1 VASWSAERAVA
12 GMSDRMGPTG
22 GSTQIGATPPDSLT
36 ACSISLSDA
45 GGHQRALH
53 QVIQLLEEV

>member
-1 VASWSAERAVA
+1 
-12 GMSDRMGPTG
+12 MTG
-22 GSTQIGATPPDSLT
+22 GRTRLMGGETQTVVDPPDSLT